1 MFPDLA
7 TFALPRA
14 GSLLLDLLS
23 KTPSPF
29 GTCALWQESPP
40 CFHLD
45 KILVRTWQN
54 RAPKVVSHVQLDSH
68 ALKRLKVFRI
78 LPSIAS
84 GPSGDIT
91 PTKAF
96 FHLFVCPRVGWT
108 PEVITVHAQKIK
120 FTSNTKH
127 IDFHEVSGASST
139 SLPAKTAEIIK
150 NLHTQ
155 IPSPKQLVQ
164 VKLFPIIRT
173 GIRTTHPSHANEL
186 AEMLC
191 SDSSTPVA
199 FSCCP
204 PSFPKSQ
211 ITAQET

>member
-1 MFPDLA
+1 MQRCQQCLCHDVCSQERSSALTFPDLA

-23 KTPSPF
+23 ETPSPF
-29 GTCALWQESPP
+29 GRKARHAS
-40 CFHLD
+40 HLD

-78 LPSIAS
+78 LPSMAS

-120 FTSNTKH
+120 FTSNTEH

-150 NLHTQ
+150 YLHTQ

-173 GIRTTHPSHANEL
+173 RIRTTHPSHANEL

-191 SDSSTPVA
+191 SDSSN
-199 FSCCP
+199 S
-204 PSFPKSQ
+204 
-211 ITAQET
+211 